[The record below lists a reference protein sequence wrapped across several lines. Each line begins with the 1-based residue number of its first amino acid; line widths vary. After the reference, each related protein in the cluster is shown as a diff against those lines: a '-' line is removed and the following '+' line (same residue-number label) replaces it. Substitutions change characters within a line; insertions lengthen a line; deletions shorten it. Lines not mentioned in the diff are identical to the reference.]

1 MSRPPITDPQA
12 AAALRAAHQ
21 ALARGDKEEARR
33 QARLA
38 AKLAPDA
45 EEPWLY
51 LAAAS
56 EAKAGL
62 AYLARALE
70 INPRSKQARK
80 AIRWMVR
87 RLPPRTR
94 KTALQEFEG
103 LAIQPLPLEAFSPRR
118 ILSWRI
124 TVPALALAAGVGLW
138 MGQSPADARESHSA
152 SAPVE
157 KATLTPTPT
166 NTPTA
171 TPTPPPTR

>member
-1 MSRPPITDPQA
+1 LSRPPITDPQA

-38 AKLAPDA
+38 AKLAPHA

-87 RLPPRTR
+87 RLPPRAVR
-94 KTALQEFEG
+94 
-103 LAIQPLPLEAFSPRR
+103 
-118 ILSWRI
+118 
-124 TVPALALAAGVGLW
+124 
-138 MGQSPADARESHSA
+138 
-152 SAPVE
+152 
-157 KATLTPTPT
+157 
-166 NTPTA
+166 
-171 TPTPPPTR
+171 